1 MVVLQRT
8 ELGRIRLLYFLTI
21 ILATTA
27 LVSVV
32 SLYSRVG
39 DSVRIG
45 LALLGVVALAALLLA
60 LLQIYAFPKR
70 SHVLLMQQGNQMIIA
85 TNTLHEGFK
94 LRFLR
99 DMLTDSVAVLSDEDR
114 AQWKFLEEDGYYPA
128 LSIRNPK
135 KILILRMCMMVFDDV
150 FAVDPSNR
158 WEHHDSAS
166 TAEPPFA
173 RGEMPRLKA
182 WKELDAGSGQ
192 S

>member
-1 MVVLQRT
+1 MVVQQRT

-32 SLYSRVG
+32 SLYSQATEPLRT
-39 DSVRIG
+39 G
-45 LALLGVVALAALLLA
+45 LILLGIVGLAALLLA

-70 SHVLLMQQGNQMIIA
+70 SHALLMQQGNQMIIA
-85 TNTLHEGFK
+85 TNALHEGFK

-99 DMLTDSVAVLSDEDR
+99 DMLTDNVAVLSDEDR
-114 AQWKFLEEDGYYPA
+114 AQWKFLEEDGYYA
-128 LSIRNPK
+128 SLSIRNPK
-135 KILILRMCMMVFDDV
+135 KILILRLCMMVFDDV

-158 WEHHDSAS
+158 WEHHDSSS
-166 TAEPPFA
+166 TAEPAFA
-173 RGEMPRLKA
+173 RGEMPHLKT